1 MTKILIVEDEE
12 VLLNILK
19 NKLQKEGYLVVTAK
33 DGKEGLKVMKAA
45 EPDLVL
51 LDILMPKMTGMQ
63 VLEEMN
69 KEGLIHKYPV
79 IIISNSGQPVEI
91 DKARQLGVSDYL
103 VKAEFD
109 PDEVLEKI
117 ENVLSYQVRPKD
129 EIRNKT
135 KKSDSNEIVKKTA
148 KKSINPKDFS
158 VLVVEDDRF
167 LRDLMVRKIQKEG
180 FEVYDALDGE
190 MGLQQ
195 AKEKKPHIIL
205 LDLILPGMD
214 GFEVLKELKSY
225 GPTANIPVVILSNL
239 GQKDDIDKGI
249 SMGAKDYLIKAH
261 NTPGEIV
268 DKIKEVLSDTY

>member
-45 EPDLVL
+45 DPDLVL

-129 EIRNKT
+129 EIQNKT